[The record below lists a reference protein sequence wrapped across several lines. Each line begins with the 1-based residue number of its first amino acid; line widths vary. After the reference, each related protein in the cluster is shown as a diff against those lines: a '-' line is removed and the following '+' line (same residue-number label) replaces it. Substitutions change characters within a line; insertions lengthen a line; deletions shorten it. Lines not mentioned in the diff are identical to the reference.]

1 MRVLDTHTHV
11 ASIASGRD
19 ADASLSGDWW
29 SAGAS
34 AEDLFDALDANSVA
48 GAVIVQAIG
57 AHGYDCSYATA
68 VARTHH
74 DRCSLVIAAD
84 MHTDRP
90 GEDLESLIDSF
101 DDEVPLRGV
110 RLFGVDGRDPVWL
123 TDGRAAEVCEL
134 AADLE
139 LTIVPTI
146 FADRFTALGSL
157 LQDFPS
163 VAFALDHCGFLDL
176 GDDDAEQ
183 RLLDL
188 ASFDNL
194 HLKVTSHVLEAAERD
209 EGDAAP
215 LVERLAEGFGARR
228 LCWGSDHPQDRRRDY
243 AGKLT
248 LAQQATRTWTE
259 DDCLHLFNITAD
271 RLFF

>member
-1 MRVLDTHTHV
+1 MRVIDTHTHI
-11 ASIASGRD
+11 ASIAPVRD

-34 AEDLFDALDANSVA
+34 AEDLFDALDTNGID

-163 VAFALDHCGFLDL
+163 VAFALDHCGFLDI
-176 GDDDAEQ
+176 GDDVAEQ
-183 RLLDL
+183 QLLDL
-188 ASFDNL
+188 VSFDNL

-259 DDCLHLFNITAD
+259 DNCLHLFNITAD